1 MTTERP
7 RLVTNAEIE
16 RLEALLSDPAAADQV
31 FSLDAL
37 QGLMA
42 AAVSAPDIVPAATWL
57 AAALADLPAGA
68 HRSEIEHLARRLYEE
83 TAADLYEGMGIDPIL
98 PVAEADGE
106 HADDAAEGE
115 ADWTDWCAGY
125 LEGVVLWGGDW
136 QDDRMTDE
144 DLALPLRVIEAAA
157 GESDDDPD
165 AILAQFAASLDT
177 RFADPADAL
186 QTAVQTVYDVN
197 MERRKGTT
205 VRRETPKVGRND
217 PCPCGSGKKYKQCH
231 GKAA

>member
-42 AAVSAPDIVPAATWL
+42 AAVSAPEIVPADTWL
-57 AAALADLPAGA
+57 ATALGELPAGP
-68 HRSEIEHLARRLYEE
+68 HRTEIEHLARRLYEE

-98 PVAEADGE
+98 PVAEDDGDE
-106 HADDAAEGE
+106 AAA
-115 ADWTDWCAGY
+115 ADWSDWCAGY

-144 DLALPLRVIEAAA
+144 ELALPLRLVEAGA
-157 GESDDDPD
+157 GESDDDPE
-165 AILAQFAASLDT
+165 AIIAQFAASLDM
-177 RFADPADAL
+177 RFTDEADAL
-186 QTAVQTVYDVN
+186 QTAVQTIYDVN

-217 PCPCGSGKKYKQCH
+217 PCPCGSGKKFKQCH
-231 GKAA
+231 GKTA